1 MRGLT
6 STHSSRS
13 GEHDGPAEIAAG
25 TPETHDHEK
34 QARWIRVIPYK
45 KVRRET
51 VEWFWDGLIPYGM
64 LTLLVGDPGL
74 GKSLLTVYLAAK
86 ASRQGV
92 NSILLSAED
101 HKGATI
107 RPRLEAADADLGL
120 VHHVEVRRDGMEE
133 GLLLP
138 DDAAKLDQIIGK
150 TKTRLVVV
158 DPLTAHLPE
167 NINSWHDQS
176 VRRALAPLHRSAEK
190 RGCAVVVVAHLN
202 KGGGQDPLY
211 RTGGSIGLPAAVR
224 SALLLARDPTDPE
237 GERGSRRVL
246 AHIKCNVAPQS
257 SSRACEIKAA
267 ALSGKKGIKAPLL
280 EIKGLS
286 SVDGRELLNADQG
299 ETSQRHSA
307 EEFLRVELAGGPRP
321 TAELQTAAKDAGHSW
336 RTVERAKDK
345 LGVKAR
351 RVGGKGRRGK
361 SGGGKGHWQ
370 WKL

>member
-1 MRGLT
+1 MTPRRKAQPG
-6 STHSSRS
+6 RPKRA
-13 GEHDGPAEIAAG
+13 GGKGKPDG
-25 TPETHDHEK
+25 
-34 QARWIRVIPYK
+34 IRAIPYK
-45 KVRRET
+45 SVKREA

-74 GKSLLTVYLAAK
+74 GKSLLTVRLAAT
-86 ASRQGV
+86 ASREGI

-107 RPRLEAADADLGL
+107 RPRLEAANADLGL
-120 VHHVEVRRDGMEE
+120 VHHIEVRRDGMED
-133 GLLLP
+133 GLSLP

-202 KGGGQDPLY
+202 KGGSQDPLY

-224 SALLLARDPTDPE
+224 SALLLARDPKDPK

-246 AHIKCNVAPQS
+246 AHIKCNVGPQS
-257 SSRACEIKAA
+257 GSRACEIKAA
-267 ALSGKKGIKAPLL
+267 TLTGKGAAKAPHL
-280 EIKGLS
+280 EITGS
-286 SVDGRELLNADQG
+286 STVGGRELLNAG
-299 ETSQRHSA
+299 GEETSQRHGA
-307 EEFLRVELAGGPRP
+307 EEFLSAELSEGSRP
-321 TAELQTAAKDAGHSW
+321 TADLQAAAKDAGHSW

-345 LGVKAR
+345 LGVTAK
-351 RVGGKGRRGK
+351 RVGGKGRKGK
-361 SGGGKGHWQ
+361 TGGGKGHWE
-370 WKL
+370 WEL